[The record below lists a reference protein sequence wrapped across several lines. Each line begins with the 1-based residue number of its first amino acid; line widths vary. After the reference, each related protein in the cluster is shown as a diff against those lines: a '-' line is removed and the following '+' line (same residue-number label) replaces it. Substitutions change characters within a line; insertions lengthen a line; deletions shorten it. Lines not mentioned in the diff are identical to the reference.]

1 MERRQ
6 KFLKY
11 STDGVISC
19 DLVPCSDSEL
29 SDLSKVSEEED
40 LETVADIAVDVG
52 QDILLQTKESI

>member
-11 STDGVISC
+11 STDGVISY

-29 SDLSKVSEEED
+29 SGLPKVSEEED
-40 LETVADIAVDVG
+40 LEIVADIAVDMG
-52 QDILLQTKESI
+52 QDILLETKESI

>member
-6 KFLKY
+6 KFLKC

-52 QDILLQTKESI
+52 QDILLETKESI